1 MDSIDDLAT
10 LSQLDENILLNE
22 LKRRYVEKKIYVSI
36 GTEFLSSVHDWVS
49 YGYTCWVIIFILFLR
64 KPVIQMRK
72 IQFTCKQ

>member
-36 GTEFLSSVHDWVS
+36 GTEFLLSVHD
-49 YGYTCWVIIFILFLR
+49 
-64 KPVIQMRK
+64 
-72 IQFTCKQ
+72 